1 MEASD
6 PQLTGDKVMAAK
18 DYLLHHPSVKGQK
31 VSVIGFSMG
40 AAWAIIAAA
49 YDPAHIASVALFY
62 GAGDADF
69 SKVQAPIIGHFSDV
83 DEWEPYDGIQSLEG
97 RMKDAGL
104 DVSFY
109 TYPGLAH
116 WFVEEDRPEFNS
128 EAAALAWDRTL
139 QFLKTNS

>member
-1 MEASD
+1 MLTRQQVHDLLAAVRLRPDALDYRRRHLASSVG
-6 PQLTGDKVMAAK
+6 PPNSMVPTIVPAFAPGLTRCC
-18 DYLLHHPSVKGQK
+18 
-31 VSVIGFSMG
+31 
-40 AAWAIIAAA
+40 
-49 YDPAHIASVALFY
+49 
-62 GAGDADF
+62 
-69 SKVQAPIIGHFSDV
+69 APKIKAEIIGHFSDV